1 MSHSV
6 KIDVW
11 IFLVLFSQVESWTGI
26 LNGTGSSRARE
37 FHPHPLTEP
46 CVKVSPHTA
55 LHTLCFV
62 HMLLSSYPPL
72 CLIVVQFQ
80 LLECVTPFAPCPL
93 QTLQRYY
100 GAIRHRRGLR
110 YISALFVT
118 FGISLGIPTS
128 AFHVPPNEPV
138 LLSCHLYAA
147 CHNAIDR
154 LLHCLSP
161 ELSDTDFWHDLNQ
174 D

>member
-1 MSHSV
+1 MFSHNYV
-6 KIDVW
+6 P
-11 IFLVLFSQVESWTGI
+11 FSSISTDS
-26 LNGTGSSRARE
+26 LYHSSRPCHRSNRARE

-55 LHTLCFV
+55 IHTLCFV

-72 CLIVVQFQ
+72 CLRVVQFK

-100 GAIRHRRGLR
+100 GAIRHRSGLR
-110 YISALFVT
+110 YIFCLVRHFRHFPWHSDFCFPRST
-118 FGISLGIPTS
+118 
-128 AFHVPPNEPV
+128 NEPV

-147 CHNAIDR
+147 CRNAIDR

-161 ELSDTDFWHDLNQ
+161 ELSDTDF
-174 D
+174 